1 MEVFYSFIGFVHTTN
16 FQEDI
21 RENLL
26 NRSFCPPIL
35 SNSIQFFNFLK
46 AFPRILRV
54 ILHLVRVFP
63 KILRVIP

>member
-16 FQEDI
+16 FQEYI

-35 SNSIQFFNFLK
+35 PNSIKFFNLLK

-54 ILHLVRVFP
+54 FLHLVRVFP
-63 KILRVIP
+63 KISRLIL